1 MWLVTGWFDFSKLN
15 YICTACGKD
24 LETINLAVVVKAGY
38 CPGSPNGVSN
48 ISHQDLFVLWNALQ
62 KEDAWNIWKCF
73 CRSFRRCVIIE
84 RRRNPSHYGNCF
96 ICKKEDLDNHIKA
109 DYSKQKFT
117 KQSEDNNSCG
127 EIHWK
132 AAGNK
137 LKERANADE
146 TGLEIAGCRHG
157 LAQWA
162 VNMYQGE
169 ILRIPPS
176 HPMQKNLT

>member
-1 MWLVTGWFDFSKLN
+1 MNCKL
-15 YICTACGKD
+15 TAK
-24 LETINLAVVVKAGY
+24 
-38 CPGSPNGVSN
+38 
-48 ISHQDLFVLWNALQ
+48 HF
-62 KEDAWNIWKCF
+62 
-73 CRSFRRCVIIE
+73 II
-84 RRRNPSHYGNCF
+84 
-96 ICKKEDLDNHIKA
+96 
-109 DYSKQKFT
+109 Q
-117 KQSEDNNSCG
+117 QSQDNNSCG